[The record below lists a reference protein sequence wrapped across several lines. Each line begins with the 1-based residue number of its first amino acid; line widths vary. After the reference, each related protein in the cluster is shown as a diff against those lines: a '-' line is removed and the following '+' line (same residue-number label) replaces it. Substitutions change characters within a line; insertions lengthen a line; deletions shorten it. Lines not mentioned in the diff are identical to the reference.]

1 MTPGFCFG
9 SLHVLRFFLVFTLLG
24 YVLFMHPAIGV
35 SDSSSKRNA
44 EKKKIEKGID
54 QQQIKIRRLNQ
65 GIEKQQQQVQ
75 ESRQQERDLLTELED
90 IDTRIYKQQDKL
102 EVLETRMQEQR
113 QLIEKKKSELN
124 QVQTDKKGVQNHL
137 QKRIEAYYK
146 MGDIGFINVAFSSK
160 TLPELLKF
168 REAFHQLIMYDRS
181 VIKDYRETIEELER
195 AVDALILEEALQE
208 EFIFQET
215 REKTKLD
222 QIRQEKE
229 TLLTHIRTQAKLHEQ
244 AIVEMAKA
252 SESLT
257 SALKALKVK
266 EELVDQSFLSSKGQ
280 LPPPVSGIVITQ
292 FQKQTTNRLG
302 IISRSQGIAIKA
314 PSGTMV
320 QAVHEGEV
328 TFAGYL
334 RGYGNTVI
342 VNHGYKYYSINSRI
356 ERILVKKGQKVTEQ
370 TDIAIMGDTATLMN
384 EGLYFEIRHDDE
396 TLDPLDWLDNTQLT
410 FSQ

>member
-1 MTPGFCFG
+1 MTPDFSFG
-9 SLHVLRFFLVFTLLG
+9 SSHLLRLFLVFTLLG
-24 YVLFMHPAIGV
+24 FVLFTHPVVGV
-35 SDSSSKRNA
+35 SDNSSKRDA
-44 EKKKIEKGID
+44 EKKKIEKGIN
-54 QQQIKIRRLNQ
+54 QYQIKIRRLNQ
-65 GIEKQQQQVQ
+65 GIEKQEQQV
-75 ESRQQERDLLTELED
+75 EKSRQQERDLLTELQD

-102 EVLETRMQEQR
+102 DILERRMHEQR
-113 QLIEKKKSELN
+113 QLIAVKKGELN
-124 QVQTDKKGVQNHL
+124 RVQNEKQGVQNHL
-137 QKRIEAYYK
+137 QKRSEAYYK

-160 TLPELLKF
+160 TLPELLTF
-168 REAFHQLIMYDRS
+168 HEAFHQLIKYDRS
-181 VIKDYRETIEELER
+181 VIKTFRETIEELER

-208 EFIFQET
+208 EFISQET

-229 TLLTHIRTQAKLHEQ
+229 ALLTHIRTQSKLHEQ

-257 SALKALKVK
+257 SSLKALKVK

-320 QAVHEGEV
+320 QAVHEGEI

-342 VNHGYKYYSINSRI
+342 VNHGYKYYSISSRV
-356 ERILVKKGQKVTEQ
+356 ERILIKKGQKVTEQ
-370 TDIAIMGDTATLMN
+370 TDIALMGDTATLIN
-384 EGLYFEIRHDDE
+384 EGLYFEIRHDDKN
-396 TLDPLDWLDNTQLT
+396 LDPLDWLDNTQLT
-410 FSQ
+410 FAE